1 MFSTVPGIDRPA
13 PTKRSRPPACSI
25 SCAMSSGQRLKKRG
39 IPSKKSPHKNG
50 KTVPFP
56 SDYKLISRIL
66 QTESSCK
73 HQSCFLTDSPKNG
86 TPATTGGGLSKAPS
100 TTSPLLMGSSTMLVT
115 AAGEISKS
123 SDTCFRDTGCLAM
136 ITDRISLRFI
146 VYGAVFQNFHPFLWT
161 LFNIAAQYPLN
172 IPSKDFLDIFIVEAQ
187 LHTIAHLYI
196 QIFADKASWEPGTVC
211 TE

>member
-1 MFSTVPGIDRPA
+1 
-13 PTKRSRPPACSI
+13 
-25 SCAMSSGQRLKKRG
+25 
-39 IPSKKSPHKNG
+39 
-50 KTVPFP
+50 
-56 SDYKLISRIL
+56 
-66 QTESSCK
+66 
-73 HQSCFLTDSPKNG
+73 
-86 TPATTGGGLSKAPS
+86 
-100 TTSPLLMGSSTMLVT
+100 MLVT

-136 ITDRISLRFI
+136 ITDRISLRLFCFTELFFKI
-146 VYGAVFQNFHPFLWT
+146 FHPFLWT